1 MARYDAS
8 VGTRISNNPTALQTS
23 GDTSS
28 TEFTSWT
35 VFTQT
40 IDGMWKRV
48 FQYGSTPSVAAAGVV
63 SGAPLIDL
71 SYVDVNCTVT
81 TKQQFIDAS
90 YASGLSQNLNL
101 EYTSDST
108 IGGYGLSG
116 TFSTTK
122 MGLLRKIKTTTDLEH
137 TCTNTFNVVAGK
149 QPGAYD
155 TTYDGSGVWK
165 GDFYTNVLI
174 PASQQCTT
182 FIPTL
187 VDM

>member
-28 TEFTSWT
+28 TTFTTWT

-71 SYVDVNCTVT
+71 SYADVNC
-81 TKQQFIDAS
+81 
-90 YASGLSQNLNL
+90 LS
-101 EYTSDST
+101 
-108 IGGYGLSG
+108 
-116 TFSTTK
+116 
-122 MGLLRKIKTTTDLEH
+122 
-137 TCTNTFNVVAGK
+137 
-149 QPGAYD
+149 
-155 TTYDGSGVWK
+155 
-165 GDFYTNVLI
+165 LI
-174 PASQQCTT
+174 H
-182 FIPTL
+182 I
-187 VDM
+187 